1 MDKRSPITD
10 AQLKERAIAAARRQG
25 IPEHKFKASGGWV
38 DNFKSRHRIKK
49 GKVLPKQA
57 DMTAAL
63 DRLNTHISTRMS
75 ISSAASISDAASVVW
90 TDDDVLEQ
98 YSPDK
103 PYTAFSPEKA
113 TNIGSPERPFLASA
127 MPSPARPLQTPSPQ
141 RRESGPGQMPHLV
154 LSTPPQTISPQHL
167 QQPQLL
173 PPLPPQGQSTN
184 ASAPAF
190 APSAAPSHFFPNSF
204 TMFSFNQPSATAMTT
219 MTAMAVE
226 APQPQPQT
234 GNVPGTILSPPEVHQ
249 SLSTIHQVVFGA
261 ASQVFTDEE
270 KSMWESMEKRILN
283 WLMEQQS
290 ITNSNASGPRPNH
303 FSG

>member
-1 MDKRSPITD
+1 MEKRSPITD
-10 AQLKERAIAAARRQG
+10 AQLKEKAITAARRQG

-49 GKVLPKQA
+49 GKVLPKQV

-63 DRLNTHISTRMS
+63 DRLNAHINNRMS
-75 ISSAASISDAASVVW
+75 ISSATSISDAASVVW

-103 PYTAFSPEKA
+103 PYPAFSPERT

-141 RRESGPGQMPHLV
+141 RRESGPAQMPHLV
-154 LSTPPQTISPQHL
+154 MPTPPQAIAQQHL
-167 QQPQLL
+167 QQQQL
-173 PPLPPQGQSTN
+173 PPPQGQATN

-190 APSAAPSHFFPNSF
+190 ASSVPPTHFFPNSF
-204 TMFSFNQPSATAMTT
+204 TVFNFNQPSATT
-219 MTAMAVE
+219 MPAEV
-226 APQPQPQT
+226 PQQQQQQSQAQAA
-234 GNVPGTILSPPEVHQ
+234 GNVPGRIPSPSLPEIRQ
-249 SLSTIHQVVFGA
+249 SLGTIRHVVFGA
-261 ASQVFTDEE
+261 ASQVFTEEE
-270 KSMWESMEKRILN
+270 KSMWESMERSILD
-283 WLMEQQS
+283 WLTEEQQM
-290 ITNSNASGPRPNH
+290 NPSGPGPNH

>member
-1 MDKRSPITD
+1 MEKRSPITD
-10 AQLKERAIAAARRQG
+10 AQLKEKAISAARRQG

-49 GKVLPKQA
+49 GKVLPKQV
-57 DMTAAL
+57 DMTVAL
-63 DRLNTHISTRMS
+63 DRLNAHMNNRMS
-75 ISSAASISDAASVVW
+75 ISSATSLSDAASVVW

-103 PYTAFSPEKA
+103 PYTAFDPERT

-154 LSTPPQTISPQHL
+154 LPTPPQTISPQHL
-167 QQPQLL
+167 QQHQQL
-173 PPLPPQGQSTN
+173 PPPQGQVTN
-184 ASAPAF
+184 APAPAF

-204 TMFSFNQPSATAMTT
+204 TVFSFNQPSANTMSTMSPVTA
-219 MTAMAVE
+219 E
-226 APQPQPQT
+226 APQA
-234 GNVPGTILSPPEVHQ
+234 GNIPAPIPSPPEVRQ
-249 SLSTIHQVVFGA
+249 SLGLIRQVIFGA

-270 KSMWESMEKRILN
+270 KSAWESMEKGILN
-283 WLMEQQS
+283 WLMDQQS
-290 ITNSNASGPRPNH
+290 LNNNVGGPGLNH